1 MLTGRTE
8 RATLRAMTGMQLKLL
23 RIAARVKGVALAR
36 QMGVTNSRVSA
47 IEREAVVTPE
57 MERRYLEAM
66 ETLTNVPNVEAA

>member
-1 MLTGRTE
+1 
-8 RATLRAMTGMQLKLL
+8 MTGMQLKLL